1 MTGEKERRR
10 DVCGDCGV
18 NLAISAALLYQTHDI
33 LQSALLTGQT
43 VKSPTRFLEG
53 KQWIKIIKGKVRAET
68 DRPFMIRDDQRL
80 GLFKRCSLT
89 ATEDLQAHN
98 LMSSDRVWLTA
109 RLLLDHLPTDCSK
122 MLQMIHLLIRCATVL
137 SSSSGASTSITV
149 KNTLRLFQR
158 CGDKKKPFL
167 HHFSILNTSSWHYRV
182 V

>member
-137 SSSSGASTSITV
+137 SSSSGASTIITV